1 MVPYDDTVNSKGQTV
16 RREYKLGGM
25 TEPGIT
31 NEVVAM
37 VSQIDGVRE
46 VDYDERS
53 RNMAISFDSRKV
65 SEDHITGTLNSLGHS
80 ILDPE

>member
-1 MVPYDDTVNSKGQTV
+1 MSPYDDVGNNKGQTV
-16 RREYKLGGM
+16 KRNYRLGGM

-37 VSQIDGVRE
+37 ISQIDGVQE
-46 VDYDERS
+46 VNFDERS
-53 RNMAISFDSRKV
+53 RNMAIRFDAGKV

>member
-1 MVPYDDTVNSKGQTV
+1 MSPYDDMGINKGQTV
-16 RREYKLGGM
+16 KREYRLGGM

-37 VSQIDGVRE
+37 ISQIDGVQE
-46 VDYDERS
+46 VNFDERS
-53 RNMAISFDSRKV
+53 RNMAIRFDSGKV
-65 SEDHITGTLNSLGHS
+65 TEDHITGTLNSLGHS